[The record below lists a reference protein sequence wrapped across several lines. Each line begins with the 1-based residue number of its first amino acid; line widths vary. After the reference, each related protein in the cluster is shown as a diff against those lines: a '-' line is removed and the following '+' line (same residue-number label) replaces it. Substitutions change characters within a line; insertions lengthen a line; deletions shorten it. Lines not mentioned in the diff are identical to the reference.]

1 MTIPTLKI
9 EKYLNTVKN
18 YEFSYDDEKQNLGT
32 KDDEQSSKNL
42 ILCNMVVKTRGQGEW
57 KERHSLSK

>member
-9 EKYLNTVKN
+9 DKYFNMVKD
-18 YEFSYDDEKQNLGT
+18 YEFSFDEKQNLGT
-32 KDDEQSSKNL
+32 KDDEQLSKNL